1 MTSSGRCHGPGCTQ
15 TARTEFFCSEVCQL
29 NWDRQAAGLAPVK
42 PWPPSGYVSPVT
54 RAGGFLT
61 PAAAR
66 SLTAIQRDLE
76 TRFAEALAVDH
87 VQTPP
92 TVPATVA
99 VDGEVTRDTAPSM
112 VEAIQRA
119 AEMVRG
125 MTPPPEPVKVTRE
138 QWAALRAQS
147 PTYPPWAAPSTLSG
161 VPVVLV
167 DDPAD
172 ATFPSDLAANPQVAP
187 DPTRGWLSR
196 WLDRLFGRT
205 T

>member
-1 MTSSGRCHGPGCTQ
+1 MIASGRCHGPGCRE
-15 TARTEFFCSEVCQL
+15 TAVVEYWCSERCQL
-29 NWDRQAAGLAPVK
+29 NWDRQAAGLAPVT
-42 PWPPSGYVSPVT
+42 PWPLPGYVSPVT

-99 VDGEVTRDTAPSM
+99 VDGEVTRDT
-112 VEAIQRA
+112 
-119 AEMVRG
+119 
-125 MTPPPEPVKVTRE
+125 
-138 QWAALRAQS
+138 
-147 PTYPPWAAPSTLSG
+147 
-161 VPVVLV
+161 
-167 DDPAD
+167 DP
-172 ATFPSDLAANPQVAP
+172 TFPSDLAANPHVAP
-187 DPTRGWLSR
+187 DPTRGWLSKLIDR
-196 WLDRLFGRT
+196 WTRRT